1 MSSSPECHLRFSK
14 HEIISTIARGGDEM
28 GRVYSYNHAFH
39 VISMQYLLKAAFLS
53 APQWSTPLP
62 QAPPSNRTKVA
73 SNTASTMRPFKL
85 SEGTDET
92 ASWRQRN
99 QNMQMERRWRHLRSI
114 RTTHPRPLESKANNE
129 YVKSLSDKVYI
140 NTHLCPLRSICDHY
154 PSGPLLTRQ
163 SFRSAGHKGWGN
175 CRAELK
181 ERNPIA
187 TSKKKKS
194 VQTRLGPMFRNN
206 FTNTNTQAK
215 SSDGPNPHHATRV
228 N

>member
-1 MSSSPECHLRFSK
+1 MVYATGVDHCGLR
-14 HEIISTIARGGDEM
+14 
-28 GRVYSYNHAFH
+28 
-39 VISMQYLLKAAFLS
+39 
-53 APQWSTPLP
+53 PQWSTPLP